1 MRKAIAAALLAAG
14 ATLALA
20 SGRGEHE
27 KRGEHGEREGRHRR
41 REREPRAQAAADAEG
56 RALYHKECGACHLA
70 FPPGLLPAESHRR
83 ILAGLERHFGENAE
97 LDPEVRIRL
106 ERWLV
111 GDAAGAGAGRGSQA
125 GTGSGGE
132 PPMRIT
138 ETPYFRRKHRGI
150 GARVVAR
157 PSVRSL
163 ANCGACHPGAGDWD
177 FDDDRAKIP
186 AG

>member
-1 MRKAIAAALLAAG
+1 MRKAIAAAALLAAG

-20 SGRGEHE
+20 SGREEHE

-41 REREPRAQAAADAEG
+41 REREPRAQAADAQG

-70 FPPGLLPAESHRR
+70 FPPGFLPAESHRR

-97 LDPEVRIRL
+97 LDPEVRTHL

-111 GDAAGAGAGRGSQA
+111 GDAAGAGRGSQA
-125 GTGSGGE
+125 GTGSGEE

-150 GARVVAR
+150 GARAVAR